1 MGRRRRS
8 VDILDVVK
16 GYNVVEYNRTE
27 AQNLGIN
34 ALVLCTTLR
43 TLGRWYLFQARAHV
57 IIIAGLVFI
66 GVAVVIQSLECRG
79 FPLFLIVPATPY
91 SCYETPAAAASGDP
105 PSTILKL
112 SLKMVGAI
120 SPKSQRFTKWLIM
133 LGTRPLSFSSSLL
146 LRANSRQARGICL
159 SAINL
164 GGREY
169 RMLYLQ
175 HTRPSEHQLL
185 SQDFLREGIK
195 LGQNH
200 Q

>member
-1 MGRRRRS
+1 MGRRS

-79 FPLFLIVPATPY
+79 FPHP
-91 SCYETPAAAASGDP
+91 
-105 PSTILKL
+105 
-112 SLKMVGAI
+112 
-120 SPKSQRFTKWLIM
+120 
-133 LGTRPLSFSSSLL
+133 SSSQQH
-146 LRANSRQARGICL
+146 RTAATK
-159 SAINL
+159 
-164 GGREY
+164 
-169 RMLYLQ
+169 LQ
-175 HTRPSEHQLL
+175 QQLL
-185 SQDFLREGIK
+185 PAIRRAQYSSSPSRWWARSAQSRRGLPSGSSCWAPDLSPSAAPCYCEQTPDRPVGSAC
-195 LGQNH
+195 LQ
-200 Q
+200 